1 MKISS
6 DDDDDVN
13 IAVCQKSE
21 SDSSDEESQVLSNIN
36 KFRDMLREYEVKND
50 YHMKKYTNQEQK
62 VAKTCISKGC
72 YGKTT
77 NSVAP
82 I

>member
-13 IAVCQKSE
+13 IAVCQRSE

-36 KFRDMLREYEVKND
+36 EFRDMLREYEVKND

-72 YGKTT
+72 YGKAT

>member
-6 DDDDDVN
+6 DDDDVN
-13 IAVCQKSE
+13 IAVCQRSE

-36 KFRDMLREYEVKND
+36 EFRDLLREYEVKND
-50 YHMKKYTNQEQK
+50 YHMKKYINQEQK

-72 YGKTT
+72 SWK
-77 NSVAP
+77 SH
-82 I
+82 